1 MKDPN
6 HEDMSRAIL
15 FKIEVKDS
23 YKDGGPRIHRTIEVI
38 AETYDRV
45 KGVYYEQGG
54 CYECEFVDLIDVS
67 ITKNEDYGR
76 AQYDKLLIDRN
87 FKKKA

>member
-1 MKDPN
+1 MKDLN
-6 HEDMSRAIL
+6 HENIPFL
-15 FKIEVKDS
+15 FKFEVKDS

-38 AETYDRV
+38 AETYDRARE
-45 KGVYYEQGG
+45 VYYEQCGS
-54 CYECEFVDLIDVS
+54 YECEFVDLIDVS
-67 ITKNEDYGR
+67 IAKSEDYDR